1 MVREHGLTI
10 GRSSKCDIV
19 ISDPRASREH
29 ARIVQRDKSWVI
41 ADLGTSN
48 GTFVDGQRIT
58 EAELRDG
65 GRIQVADMVMT
76 FHSGEGRSLPK
87 GETTTG
93 LDGMEATVC
102 TVIKGEGQTSAAAIA
117 AQGSP
122 EKMVRAVEAIESAS
136 RVLHSARSP
145 DELFEGLTRAL
156 MKAYPECECCHALTW
171 DAEAEAFLRRASHG
185 RFGAPPNES
194 GLSSTA
200 VHRAIQTR
208 EALVCVSTETD
219 PDVADAMSVRELGIR
234 SFACA
239 PILRGDRPLGAI
251 YLDSRRS
258 AHALSEG
265 DLRVLSVIAN
275 EAALALHNMELLEH
289 YVEKQRMAMA
299 LELARDIQANVLPDR
314 PPSVPGFQIAAR
326 CIPCDETSGDYYDF
340 IELPDGKLGIAIGD
354 VTGHGI
360 GPALLMMS
368 ARSRLQALALSEREL
383 IDVFRQMNGLML
395 RDARGGMFIALF
407 YAVLDPA
414 TSSLTYLSAG
424 HEPGLLYRAS
434 SGQMS
439 LLPAMGCPLGI
450 VPDMELDAPQSVEM
464 ATGDILFLCT
474 DGVTEAANSEMDILG
489 RDRLIGTII
498 RGSQS
503 GAETILEAVL
513 SEVEAF
519 RGGAFQSDDVTVVV
533 VKAR

>member
-1 MVREHGLTI
+1 
-10 GRSSKCDIV
+10 
-19 ISDPRASREH
+19 
-29 ARIVQRDKSWVI
+29 
-41 ADLGTSN
+41 
-48 GTFVDGQRIT
+48 
-58 EAELRDG
+58 
-65 GRIQVADMVMT
+65 MT
-76 FHSGEGRSLPK
+76 FYSDEGRSPLE

-93 LDGMEATVC
+93 IDGMAATVC
-102 TVIKGEGQTSAAAIA
+102 TIIKGEGQTSAAAVA

-122 EKMVRAVEAIESAS
+122 EKMLQAVEAIESVS

-156 MKAYPECECCHALTW
+156 MRAYPECECCHALTW
-171 DAEAEAFLRRASHG
+171 DAETEAFLRRASHG

-200 VHRAIQTR
+200 VHRAIHSK

-275 EAALALHNMELLEH
+275 EAALALHNMELMEH

-299 LELARDIQANVLPDR
+299 LELARDIQANVLPDAA
-314 PPSVPGFQIAAR
+314 PALPGFQIAGR

-340 IELPDGKLGIAIGD
+340 IELPESKLGVVVGD
-354 VTGHGI
+354 VTGHGV

-368 ARSRLQALALSEREL
+368 ARSRLQALALREREL
-383 IDVFRQMNGLML
+383 I
-395 RDARGGMFIALF
+395 
-407 YAVLDPA
+407 
-414 TSSLTYLSAG
+414 SSAY
-424 HEPGLLYRAS
+424 
-434 SGQMS
+434 
-439 LLPAMGCPLGI
+439 
-450 VPDMELDAPQSVEM
+450 
-464 ATGDILFLCT
+464 
-474 DGVTEAANSEMDILG
+474 
-489 RDRLIGTII
+489 
-498 RGSQS
+498 
-503 GAETILEAVL
+503 LEAVL
-513 SEVEAF
+513 SVDLADG
-519 RGGAFQSDDVTVVV
+519 RRVPSVVGIL
-533 VKAR
+533 RWRTMGLFGTTTLIWRIRILMPE